1 MRLGDTHAVHV
12 PLELSSLAGGKLA
25 ADAGRNGTSKNY
37 VVARRNKIAVI
48 ESSSYDLA
56 SVRIERGLGGM
67 TPRN

>member
-1 MRLGDTHAVHV
+1 MRLGYTHPVHV
-12 PLELSSLAGGKLA
+12 SGALNSLACGTLA
-25 ADAGRNGTSKNY
+25 ADAGRNGTTRNY

-56 SVRIERGLGGM
+56 SARIERGLGGM